1 MGGHPLPLRSFCWSP
16 RTGFAL
22 RSGFFSFLSPCGM
35 VAWSAWRRGLREK
48 HLLYRY
54 SRKTF
59 SQRRWGGWQ
68 YPRPHTRAFRVTELD
83 TTRQTAYEKNQ
94 TDRSRDLPRAR
105 HERVAWGAR
114 LQQSV
119 RLHPSIVMTHAISLV
134 SPVCT
139 LFAYC
144 VVHCPACRPKCFV
157 NKPLLSFT
165 HS

>member
-105 HERVAWGAR
+105 HERVAGEHGCYKRSACI
-114 LQQSV
+114 L
-119 RLHPSIVMTHAISLV
+119 VMSNAIDLILL
-134 SPVCT
+134 VCT
-139 LFAYC
+139 LYLC
-144 VVHCPACRPKCFV
+144 RSPATSPVDRKLC
-157 NKPLLSFT
+157 
-165 HS
+165 